1 LAATKNAAFDRLGPL
16 SGARPRKGFMSE
28 TRKLAALL
36 VADVVGYG
44 RMTGADEE
52 LTLWRQ
58 QTLCSDLI
66 RMAQAEAFLAAHVK

>member
-1 LAATKNAAFDRLGPL
+1 
-16 SGARPRKGFMSE
+16 MSE

-52 LTLWRQ
+52 LTLRRQ
-58 QTLCSDLI
+58 RTLCSDLI
-66 RMAQAEAFLAAHVK
+66 RTAQAEAFLAAHVK